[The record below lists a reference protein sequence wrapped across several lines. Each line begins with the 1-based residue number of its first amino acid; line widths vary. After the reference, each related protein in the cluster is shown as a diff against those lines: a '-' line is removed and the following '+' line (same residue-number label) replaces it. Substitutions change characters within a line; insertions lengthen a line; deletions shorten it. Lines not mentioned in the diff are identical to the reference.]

1 MGFLKRLFSRKKP
14 PSPLSKRKPLCNP
27 RRYLLPEREEDFERV
42 YASMILL
49 FERYPLAIKEN
60 WEAFRASYIE
70 IMMRDRDKKW

>member
-1 MGFLKRLFSRKKP
+1 MEFLKRLFSRKKP
-14 PSPLSKRKPLCNP
+14 PSPPSKRKPLRNP

-49 FERYPLAIKEN
+49 FERYPLAIKEK

-70 IMMRDRDKKW
+70 VMMRGRDKKW